1 MLIYE
6 EICSHAYTYEV
17 HSAIFYVDKHMALRI
32 AYCRAPHPHTTQKKP
47 TFSAQNREVMRIR
60 ELPKAATTFSSLFV
74 LEFIVTVFSVDHCS
88 PTSSLYC

>member
-6 EICSHAYTYEV
+6 GIVNYEIHD
-17 HSAIFYVDKHMALRI
+17 HSAIFYVDKYKALRN
-32 AYCRAPHPHTTQKKP
+32 AYYVASHILIRHKRNRA
-47 TFSAQNREVMRIR
+47 FSAQNREVMRIR

-88 PTSSLYC
+88 TTSSLYC

>member
-6 EICSHAYTYEV
+6 EIVNYEI
-17 HSAIFYVDKHMALRI
+17 HSAIFYVDKYKALRN
-32 AYCRAPHPHTTQKKP
+32 AYYVASHILIRHKRNRA
-47 TFSAQNREVMRIR
+47 FSAQNREVMRIR
-60 ELPKAATTFSSLFV
+60 ELPKAATAFSSLFV